1 METLNKLKYQAGRFL
16 MPALSIILGVYL
28 LIKSIVPTRFFQ
40 FDPNLDKPFEHE
52 PYTQGPEFKIAAI
65 FFIVVGVIWLLY
77 VLNLLRSYIGIA
89 VGAVSIGIAVWLLNK
104 DYQIIKKD
112 VDYINKKEMIYKEI
126 KNRLNDLKIAQ
137 VEFKNEYGV
146 YTNNIDSLI
155 DYVKNGKTIKFVRKG
170 TLPVRTLTREEADFI
185 YGKKANKALDNNIT
199 DSEAKALLKM
209 NPVPADLTEI
219 VRDTVYV
226 PVLESVFNEA
236 SYLEQRKKKGIDYPF
251 HPDSLRLIP
260 FSPNP
265 VLMDTSSVDRG
276 EIRVPTLLIRMP
288 HSIDESDTLKIGDTT
303 DNSLKDN
310 WSL

>member
-1 METLNKLKYQAGRFL
+1 METINKLKYQAGRFL
-16 MPALSIILGVYL
+16 MPVLSIILGIYFFT
-28 LIKSIVPTRFFQ
+28 KSVAPTQVSQ
-40 FDPNLDKPFEHE
+40 FNPNGDPIIHE
-52 PYTQGPEFKIAAI
+52 YTQGAGFKIAAL
-65 FFIVVGVIWLLY
+65 FFIIVGIIWLLY
-77 VLNLLRSYIGIA
+77 VLNVLKSYLGIA
-89 VGAVSIGIAVWLLNK
+89 VGIISLVLASWLLYR

-112 VDYINKKEMIYKEI
+112 VDYNNKRDMIYKEI

-137 VEFKNEYGV
+137 TEFKNEYGT

-155 DYVKNGKTIKFVRKG
+155 HYVKTGNTIKFVRKG
-170 TLPVRTLTREEADFI
+170 TLPVRKLTREEADFI
-185 YGKKANKALDNNIT
+185 YGKKARKALDFNIT
-199 DSEAKALLKM
+199 DVEAKALLKM
-209 NPVPADLTEI
+209 DSVPADLTKI

-226 PVLESVFNEA
+226 PVLESVFQEA

-260 FSPNP
+260 FSNKT

-288 HSIDESDTLKIGDTT
+288 HDIDSLDTLKIGDTT